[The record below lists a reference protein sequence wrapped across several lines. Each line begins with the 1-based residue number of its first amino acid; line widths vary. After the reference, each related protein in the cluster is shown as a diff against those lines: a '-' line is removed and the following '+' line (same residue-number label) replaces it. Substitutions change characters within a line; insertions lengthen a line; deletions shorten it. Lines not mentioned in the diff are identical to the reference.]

1 MSTVIISSLVGLLCT
16 SISSVVTFLL
26 TKKKYDEEV
35 DAAHLK
41 DLGDAFERY
50 KALTDEMYKSQ
61 DKKIEALQEENA
73 NLKQQV
79 NDLQKQIIEL
89 LSAVCLDVTCKLR
102 KSGLPSGTA
111 LKTIKETN
119 KK

>member
-73 NLKQQV
+73 DLKQQV
-79 NDLQKQIIEL
+79 SNLQKQIVEL
-89 LSAVCLDVTCKLR
+89 LSAVCLDITCKFR
-102 KSGLPSGTA
+102 KSGLLSGTTINTA
-111 LKTIKETN
+111 KETIK
-119 KK
+119 K

>member
-1 MSTVIISSLVGLLCT
+1 MTTTIITAVIGLFCT
-16 SISSVVTFLL
+16 LTSSVVTFLL

-50 KALTDEMYKSQ
+50 KALMNEMYKAQ
-61 DKKIEALQEENA
+61 NEKIKALQEENMD
-73 NLKQQV
+73 LKQQV
-79 NDLQKQIIEL
+79 NHLQKQMVEL

-102 KSGLPSGTA
+102 KAGFPSGTTIEA
-111 LKTIKETN
+111 LKDSKS
-119 KK
+119 K